1 MKADYLTYKRA
12 RNTSLLGLVIQLG
25 LGLILLIYS
34 IRAGD
39 HAAQSGSFLVLLGVF
54 AWLILAILFD
64 QYRRERVEALEAESF
79 AAADAGVSSVFEEG
93 AGELRLAARRLAT
106 FNRFVVPATS
116 LLIAAALLAIGYWR
130 FQQGQE
136 LVLPGKFEESL
147 HPMLAMV
154 LGLGL
159 GFVGFILA
167 RFVSG
172 MSTQTAWRPLGAGA
186 GFAVASALVG
196 ASIAVGHF
204 VEYFGNDVV
213 LRYLNVVI
221 PGVMI
226 GLGIESVTNFV
237 WDLYRPRKPGELPRA
252 AFDSRI
258 LGAIAAPDLVARS
271 VADAIDYW
279 LGSDR
284 ASTWL
289 SELLRLW
296 LFRLV
301 LGGVLTMWLL
311 SSLVVVQA
319 NERAMILR
327 SGKVVAAD
335 VGPGLHFKMPWP
347 VGTVV
352 RKVAGGVQDVSAGAP
367 LAPSTE
373 ETILWTG
380 NHHAS
385 RDMSQYFLLVQPSPM
400 FTDSEAVVAASE
412 SSDLSILVAEVP
424 IEFTVGD
431 IEKYIRLA
439 PSSQNRMEPKQ
450 LEAMLESIA
459 RREVMLLFASLTVD
473 EAIDTR
479 RNELSGI
486 LTDRIAEAFEFG
498 QIEGLDGAGAIDV
511 SFVGVVGIHPP
522 EVNVSM
528 RFEQVIEAQQ
538 NQISMLEDA
547 KAQAEASLIRVAGD
561 SEAALKIIEELDRLE
576 AMDHTDQEAVIAQ
589 RVSIDGLLDEA
600 GGEAAAI
607 IHRASAQRWA
617 LHMGARTRA
626 QRYQGQLAS
635 YEAAPEVYIASLWF
649 DTLKELMSSARV
661 YITGGGIEPHIVYDL
676 KDKTSSIE
684 TYLDAT
690 TQDNP

>member
-12 RNTSLLGLVIQLG
+12 RNTSLLGLVIQLL
-25 LGLILLIYS
+25 LGLILLVYS
-34 IRAGD
+34 IRSGD
-39 HAAQSGSFLVLLGVF
+39 HAAQSGSYLVLLGVF

-64 QYRRERVEALEAESF
+64 QYRRERVEALEADSF
-79 AAADAGVSSVFEEG
+79 AAADAAASSVFEEG
-93 AGELRLAARRLAT
+93 AGELRIAAKRLAT

-130 FQQGQE
+130 FSAGRD
-136 LVLPGKFEESL
+136 LVSPDNFVPSAN
-147 HPMLAMV
+147 PMLAMV
-154 LGLGL
+154 LGLAL

-172 MSTQTAWRPLGAGA
+172 MSTQTAWRPLSAGA

-204 VEYFGNDVV
+204 VEYVGNDSV
-213 LRYLNVVI
+213 LRYLNAVI
-221 PGVMI
+221 PAVMI
-226 GLGIESVTNFV
+226 GLGLESIANFV

-252 AFDSRI
+252 AFDSRF
-258 LGAIAAPDLVARS
+258 LGAIAAPDLVAKS
-271 VADAIDYW
+271 VAEAIDYW

-289 SELLRLW
+289 SELLRMW

-301 LGGVLTMWLL
+301 MGGLVTMWLL

-327 SGKVVAAD
+327 SGSVVAAD
-335 VGPGLHFKMPWP
+335 VGPGLHLKMPWP
-347 VGTVV
+347 IGTVV
-352 RKVAGGVQDVSAGAP
+352 RKVAGGVQNVSAGAP
-367 LAPSTE
+367 LATND
-373 ETILWTG
+373 TQTVFWTG
-380 NHHAS
+380 NHHAG
-385 RDMSQYFLLVQPSPM
+385 RDMSPFFLLVQPSPL
-400 FTDSEAVVAASE
+400 FTDSTAAASESE
-412 SSDLSILVAEVP
+412 SSDLSILIAEVP

-431 IEKYIRLA
+431 LEKYIRVA
-439 PSSQNRMEPKQ
+439 PSSQNRMEPDQ
-450 LEAMLESIA
+450 FEAMLESVA

-486 LTDRIAEAFEFG
+486 LKERISKAFEFE
-498 QIEGLDGAGAIDV
+498 QIEGLDGAGAVDV

-522 EVNVSM
+522 EMNVSM

-547 KAQAEASLIRVAGD
+547 RAKAAASLIRVAGD
-561 SEAALKIIEELDRLE
+561 SETALKIIEELDRLE
-576 AMDHTDQEAVIAQ
+576 AMDQTDEQAVIAQ
-589 RVSIDGLLDEA
+589 RVNIDGLLNEA

-649 DTLKELMSSARV
+649 DTLKELMSTARV
-661 YITGGGIEPHIVYDL
+661 YITGGDLDPHIVYDL
-676 KDKTSSIE
+676 MDKTSSIE
-684 TYLDAT
+684 TFLEGAT
-690 TQDNP
+690 QESP